1 MLPAKFLSLNLL
13 DEGGNGKNKK
23 MINVLFLRGESR
35 WFEGEMRR
43 WVINRNGGE
52 ILKILEAPYVSPNWA
67 RGPKTN
73 WAQGPA
79 QTNSDI
85 VQISN

>member
-1 MLPAKFLSLNLL
+1 MIERLENI
-13 DEGGNGKNKK
+13 DEDEMVCLGRGEGVGCIIMKEMGFYRKGERVL
-23 MINVLFLRGESR
+23 NVLESPTS
-35 WFEGEMRR
+35 F
-43 WVINRNGGE
+43 
-52 ILKILEAPYVSPNWA
+52 PNWA